1 MTDNILERGLLSDIL
16 MLFHYFKLSEIT
28 CSYKLGIITTAT
40 RGILDHL
47 SFEGIHQQ
55 PSNFINV

>member
-1 MTDNILERGLLSDIL
+1 MTDNILGRGLLSDIL

-40 RGILDHL
+40 LGILDH